1 MGNKTIL
8 VTGCAGFIG
17 FSISNFLLKKKFKI
31 IGIDSLNNYYN
42 LKLKKKRIKLLKSKN
57 FEFHKSDISERFK
70 FFKLV
75 EKKNFDYII
84 HLAAQPG
91 VRYSLLKP
99 ESYIKNNVL
108 AFSNILDLAKKK
120 KYRFNICIF

>member
-1 MGNKTIL
+1 MVNKTIL

-42 LKLKKKRIKLLKSKN
+42 LKLKKKRIRLLKSKN
-57 FEFHKSDISERFK
+57 FKFHKSDISERSK

-75 EKKNFDYII
+75 EKKKFDYII

-120 KYRFNICIF
+120 I